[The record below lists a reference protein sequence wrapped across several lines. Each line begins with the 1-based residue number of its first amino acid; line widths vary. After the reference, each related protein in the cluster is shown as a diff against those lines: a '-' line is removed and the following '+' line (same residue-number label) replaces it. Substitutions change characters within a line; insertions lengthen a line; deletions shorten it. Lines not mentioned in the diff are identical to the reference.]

1 MNSMITDKYGREIKV
16 GSHAYFEASK
26 SHTTVIYIYAYEGGR
41 FKYVDLK
48 SKCLGT
54 ISWDRA
60 KWMFIVTNDFKFTPI
75 FDNDNVF
82 GIMNDLVVGQI
93 STLIIPDHYSFESMG
108 ETHWRYNALRKAHES
123 GKYRKLVEPSYA
135 G

>member
-60 KWMFIVTNDFKFTPI
+60 KWMFIMTNDFKFTPV

-82 GIMNDLVVGQI
+82 GVLNDLVSGKTD
-93 STLIIPDHYSFESMG
+93 TLIIPDHFSFESFG
-108 ETHWRYNALRKAHES
+108 ETHWRYDAFRKACES
-123 GKYRKLVEPSYA
+123 GKYRKLLEN
-135 G
+135 